1 MKKSLQNTIKE
12 AKTYSKNFPNT
23 IVYVVDKYHCKP
35 KMYTIGWL
43 AMHAINC
50 EGYYPVATFKNG
62 KRHDIKED

>member
-1 MKKSLQNTIKE
+1 MKKSLKE
-12 AKTYSKNFPNT
+12 TLEKAKTYSKNYHDA
-23 IVYVVDKYHCKP
+23 IVYVVDKYSCKL